1 MSRKPRR
8 PAVSPEIKKV
18 LDRLEG
24 WRRRKR
30 SRRERIP
37 DRLWSAA
44 AALCKD
50 HSVHRVSRWLHLNHT
65 ALKRRVD
72 AAAPKQRS
80 ASTFLE
86 LVHAGSPSSPECIV
100 ELEDAHGA
108 RMKIHLKGAEVTDLA
123 AVTELFWT
131 RA

>member
-1 MSRKPRR
+1 MPRKPRR
-8 PAVSPEIKKV
+8 PAVPPEIKRV

-37 DRLWSAA
+37 DQLWSAA
-44 AALCKD
+44 VGLCKD
-50 HSVHRVSRWLHLNHT
+50 HSVHQISRWLRLNHT
-65 ALKRRVD
+65 DLKRRVN
-72 AAAPKQRS
+72 AAIPKQRA

-108 RMKIHLKGAEVTDLA
+108 RMKIHLKGSEVTDLA
-123 AVTELFWT
+123 AVTELFWS

>member
-1 MSRKPRR
+1 MVVRASATDSRPT
-8 PAVSPEIKKV
+8 
-18 LDRLEG
+18 LRL
-24 WRRRKR
+24 
-30 SRRERIP
+30 
-37 DRLWSAA
+37 ATA
-44 AALCKD
+44 
-50 HSVHRVSRWLHLNHT
+50 HRVNGLR
-65 ALKRRVD
+65 
-72 AAAPKQRS
+72 QRA

-123 AVTELFWT
+123 AVTELFWS